1 MNTTQII
8 GIVIVV
14 IGITTSFLVDNV
26 IIGVALGVLSAVGIG
41 LIFKWIPFRK

>member
-14 IGITTSFLVDNV
+14 IGITTSF
-26 IIGVALGVLSAVGIG
+26 
-41 LIFKWIPFRK
+41 